1 MEKTMKAK
9 EFLNSHQLVVISD
22 FIKSI
27 EDVPADKWLHD
38 FMQEELAFLIK
49 QGTTLANHDDYV
61 SLDMVRSS
69 TWLMAIYKAYSGSY
83 PATLVQKPSDIIQEW
98 SVKKEANQYTVTMG
112 IAIDTSDAQAALAAL
127 EEQIQSSSAL
137 KVLSGAIR
145 DGAEPYYGVA
155 TLCSTESSN
164 IEQQTLST
172 VLGNT
177 LHTVSS
183 NMASST
189 AVELAQAVKTA
200 FDMLDNKNA
209 TTR

>member
-1 MEKTMKAK
+1 MKAK

-69 TWLMAIYKAYSGSY
+69 TWLMAIYRAYSGSY

-155 TLCSTESSN
+155 TLCSTESSS

-189 AVELAQAVKTA
+189 AVELAQSVKTA
-200 FDMLDNKNA
+200 FDVLDNKNA

>member
-1 MEKTMKAK
+1 MKAK
-9 EFLNSHQLVVISD
+9 AFLNSHQLVVISD

-69 TWLMAIYKAYSGSY
+69 TWLMAIYRAYSGSY

-98 SVKKEANQYTVTMG
+98 RVKKDAKQYSASFK
-112 IAIDTSDAQAALAAL
+112 IEIDTSDAQAALAAL
-127 EEQIQSSSAL
+127 EEQIQSSSAF
-137 KVLSGAIR
+137 KVLSGVVS
-145 DGAEPYYGVA
+145 GGVKHYYGEA
-155 TLCSTESSN
+155 ALCSTDSPVS
-164 IEQQTLST
+164 IEMQTLST

-177 LHTVSS
+177 LHTAPS

-200 FDMLDNKNA
+200 FDVLENKNA
-209 TTR
+209 TSR